1 MFERYTQ
8 NARRVIFLA
17 REEATQYGSE
27 YIESEH
33 LLLAILRENETLAT
47 RIGGE
52 TDSVNSFRKEI
63 EKVTIIG
70 DSLTG
75 SPEVPLSTD
84 SKRILTLAA
93 QEADRLGHQQIG
105 LGHFLL
111 SMLQVEKCIAAGI
124 LQAHGAT
131 LLNVRAETVREMRR
145 LRKQCSE

>member
-1 MFERYTQ
+1 MQANFPPPSRPSVHGTMFAATGMGVVLVVYG
-8 NARRVIFLA
+8 VI
-17 REEATQYGSE
+17 
-27 YIESEH
+27 
-33 LLLAILRENETLAT
+33 
-47 RIGGE
+47 
-52 TDSVNSFRKEI
+52 
-63 EKVTIIG
+63 IIS

-75 SPEVPLSTD
+75 SHEVRLSAD
-84 SKRILTLAA
+84 SKCILILAA

-111 SMLQVEKCIAAGI
+111 GMLQVEKCIAAGI